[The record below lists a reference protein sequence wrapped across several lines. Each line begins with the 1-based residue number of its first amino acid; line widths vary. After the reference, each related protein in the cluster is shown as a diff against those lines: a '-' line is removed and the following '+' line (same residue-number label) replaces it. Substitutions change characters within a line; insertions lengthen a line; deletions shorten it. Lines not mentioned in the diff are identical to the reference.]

1 VKPPDLVQGISKKF
15 KQTNEPVSLWTQEG
29 IGSTIRGGGET
40 SMRKLAL
47 VGSVALLCTRIAW
60 AQDERPAKKATT
72 REALQ
77 TEIEGLKPTKVA
89 WREIAWKSCLLEG
102 LKESRAKNK
111 PALLW
116 VFIDRPID
124 DARC

>member
-1 VKPPDLVQGISKKF
+1 MHRVTVSVGVLV
-15 KQTNEPVSLWTQEG
+15 
-29 IGSTIRGGGET
+29 
-40 SMRKLAL
+40 L
-47 VGSVALLCTRIAW
+47 VGLVC
-60 AQDERPAKKATT
+60 AQDVPVAEKKPATPD
-72 REALQ
+72 ALQ
-77 TEIEGLKPTKVA
+77 AEIKALKAPTVA

-111 PALLW
+111 PVLLW

>member
-1 VKPPDLVQGISKKF
+1 MKRLIVLGIVAALFASSASGQDSKK
-15 KQTNEPVSLWTQEG
+15 
-29 IGSTIRGGGET
+29 
-40 SMRKLAL
+40 
-47 VGSVALLCTRIAW
+47 
-60 AQDERPAKKATT
+60 PATPD
-72 REALQ
+72 ALQ
-77 TEIEGLKPTKVA
+77 AEINALKAPKVA

-102 LKESRAKNK
+102 LREARAQNK

>member
-1 VKPPDLVQGISKKF
+1 
-15 KQTNEPVSLWTQEG
+15 
-29 IGSTIRGGGET
+29 
-40 SMRKLAL
+40 MRNLTVVVCFVLFAGL
-47 VGSVALLCTRIAW
+47 AW
-60 AQDERPAKKATT
+60 AQPSPVAEKKPATPEVLKAEI
-72 REALQ
+72 EAL
-77 TEIEGLKPTKVA
+77 KSSKVA